1 MRNIL
6 NSKKQKTFIIDL
18 IFQSTFATR
27 EHSGIAFSN
36 ISVQVAPAQ
45 IKCML
50 RAEALSTSPY
60 DLTPHSVTVDFSGKK
75 CVSDVN
81 GNFPPDGKLR

>member
-1 MRNIL
+1 MYAL
-6 NSKKQKTFIIDL
+6 PEDSK
-18 IFQSTFATR
+18 
-27 EHSGIAFSN
+27 
-36 ISVQVAPAQ
+36 
-45 IKCML
+45 L